1 MRTTRGIAIALL
13 TVFAMG
19 AGLPAAGAAAGP
31 SERNTVTIEEIQ
43 ARIDRHTDSADL
55 QRRSIR
61 SLLERSDVQSIAD
74 GAGLDLDRAAAA
86 VATLSGA
93 QLDALSAQVAAFD
106 ALVGGSN
113 VVLSTTAIII
123 VLLIIILLAG

>member
-1 MRTTRGIAIALL
+1 MKTTRRSAIALL
-13 TVFAMG
+13 TVFALS
-19 AGLPAAGAAAGP
+19 AGLPAIGAAAGP
-31 SERNTVTIEEIQ
+31 SQRNTINIEEIQ
-43 ARIDRHTDSADL
+43 ARIDRHTDNEDL

-61 SLLERSDVQSIAD
+61 SLLERSDVQNVAES
-74 GAGLDLDRAAAA
+74 AGLDVNRAAAA
-86 VATLSGA
+86 VATLSGS
-93 QLDALSAQVAAFD
+93 QLDAMAAQAAAFN